1 MGKTLLITG
10 ASAGIGAATAQ
21 AAARKG
27 YQRVVVNYRQD
38 DASAHAVAKHIQNQ
52 RCEAVLIK
60 AGISDPSAV
69 TALFAQISSLTPAT
83 LDLVNNAGTMAPK
96 VTIQDLVPARIS
108 AVFQVNVIGAI
119 DVARH
124 AVAYM
129 RAHHGGSIVNVSS
142 TAARKGMAN
151 EYIDYA
157 ASKAAIETLGLADEL
172 ASEGIRVNAV
182 RPGLIE
188 TGIHAKG
195 GVSDRIAQLARTTPL
210 GRAGTPQEMAAAILW
225 LLSD

>member
-1 MGKTLLITG
+1 MGKTFLITG
-10 ASAGIGAATAQ
+10 ASAGIGAAAAQ
-21 AAARKG
+21 AAARKD
-27 YQRVVVNYRQD
+27 YQRVLVNYRQD
-38 DASAHAVAKHIQNQ
+38 DASAHAVAKHIPNQ

-60 AGISDPSAV
+60 ADISDPSAV
-69 TALFAQISSLTPAT
+69 TALFAQISSLTPAP

-96 VTIQDLVPARIS
+96 ATIQDLVPARVS
-108 AVFQVNVIGAI
+108 AVFQVNVN
-119 DVARH
+119 VAHH

-188 TGIHAKG
+188 TGIHA
-195 GVSDRIAQLARTTPL
+195 
-210 GRAGTPQEMAAAILW
+210 
-225 LLSD
+225 

>member
-1 MGKTLLITG
+1 
-10 ASAGIGAATAQ
+10 
-21 AAARKG
+21 
-27 YQRVVVNYRQD
+27 
-38 DASAHAVAKHIQNQ
+38 
-52 RCEAVLIK
+52 
-60 AGISDPSAV
+60 V

-83 LDLVNNAGTMAPK
+83 LDLVNNAGIVAPK
-96 VTIQDLVPARIS
+96 ATIQDLVPARVS

-129 RAHHGGSIVNVSS
+129 RAHHVGGIVNVNS
-142 TAARKGMAN
+142 TAARKGVAH

-157 ASKAAIETLGLADEL
+157 ASKATIETFTLGLADEL

-195 GVSDRIAQLARTTPL
+195 GGGAL
-210 GRAGTPQEMAAAILW
+210 
-225 LLSD
+225 